1 MLTRVFTLRFNGLLD
16 AFDDAPLRDF
26 IKDKEV
32 IAVRDHFF
40 LRQDQPYLAVLVNY
54 TLKPI
59 ATEAATAKPGDQ
71 KSKKKDESW
80 RELVAEADIP
90 LFNTL
95 RDWRMARSKREGL
108 PPYVICDNKQLA
120 AVVAARPQ
128 SLAQLG
134 EIEGFGKAKL
144 ERYGADILAVLA
156 RARDEA
162 PAQVA
167 AQSTEGETGTVME
180 GETGT
185 VEEPPASPGV

>member
-71 KSKKKDESW
+71 RRKQKDESW
-80 RELVAEADIP
+80 RELVADADVP
-90 LFNTL
+90 LFNAL
-95 RDWRMARSKREGL
+95 RDWRMARCKREGL
-108 PPYVICDNKQLA
+108 PPYVICNNQQLA
-120 AVVAARPQ
+120 AMIAARPQ
-128 SLAQLG
+128 TLGQLG

-162 PAQVA
+162 PTQVA
-167 AQSTEGETGTVME
+167 TQSTEDENE
-180 GETGT
+180 T
-185 VEEPPASPGV
+185 VEEPAASPVV

>member
-40 LRQDQPYLAVLVNY
+40 LRQDQPYLVVIVNY

-59 ATEAATAKPGDQ
+59 PTEAATAKPGDQ
-71 KSKKKDESW
+71 KQKQKDESC
-80 RELVAEADIP
+80 REYVGEADLP
-90 LFNTL
+90 LFNAL
-95 RDWRMARSKREGL
+95 RDWRMARCKREGL
-108 PPYVICDNKQLA
+108 PPYVICTNRQLA
-120 AVVAARPQ
+120 AMIAARPQ

-144 ERYGADILAVLA
+144 ERYGADILALLS
-156 RARDEA
+156 RARDDA
-162 PAQVA
+162 PTQVV
-167 AQSTEGETGTVME
+167 AQSTQS
-180 GETGT
+180 
-185 VEEPPASPGV
+185 SPGDLEFQEPSQ

>member
-1 MLTRVFTLRFNGLLD
+1 MLTRVFTLRFNSLLD

-59 ATEAATAKPGDQ
+59 ATEAAAAKSDHQ
-71 KSKKKDESW
+71 KSRGKDESW
-80 RELVAEADIP
+80 REYVAEADMP
-90 LFNTL
+90 LFNAL
-95 RDWRMARSKREGL
+95 RDWRMARCKRDGL
-108 PPYVICDNKQLA
+108 PPYVICTNRQLA
-120 AVVAARPQ
+120 AMIAARPQ
-128 SLAQLG
+128 TLAQLG

-156 RARDEA
+156 RAGDNA
-162 PAQVA
+162 PAQIATQSSNDVA
-167 AQSTEGETGTVME
+167 GSME
-180 GETGT
+180 G
-185 VEEPPASPGV
+185 PSASPVV

>member
-16 AFDDAPLRDF
+16 AFDDAPLCDF

-40 LRQDQPYLAVLVNY
+40 LRQDQPYLVVIVNY

-59 ATEAATAKPGDQ
+59 PTEAATARPANQ
-71 KSKKKDESW
+71 KTKQKDESW
-80 RELVAEADIP
+80 REYVAEADVP
-90 LFNTL
+90 LFNAL

-108 PPYVICDNKQLA
+108 PPYVICTNRHLA
-120 AVVAARPQ
+120 AMIAARPQ
-128 SLAQLG
+128 TLAQLG

-156 RARDEA
+156 RARDEE

-167 AQSTEGETGTVME
+167 AQSTNNEQT
-180 GETGT
+180 
-185 VEEPPASPGV
+185 EE